1 MRLNQN
7 YKFSTLALAAL
18 LTACGGGGGDGGTA
32 NTGGNTGGSVAQG
45 SVTLNGQVIDGP
57 IAGAKVCLQVDGVAA
72 RDAAN
77 AAICS
82 ADTDAQGN
90 YTLAVPRSLN
100 AGLLT
105 LVASKGSSIKL
116 VSALGT
122 LEQVV
127 AAAGSSGVATAAN
140 LPAARVTHFT
150 TADFV
155 LADSNHDG
163 VLSSAEREAYVPSV
177 AAAMDVAA
185 IIKAVVDFN
194 GQAGGLLGGATN
206 DTLQLAAA
214 AAQNKPLGTTGQ
226 TAGQWL
232 IQPGNA
238 NIAQAVLN
246 DLAENSGNVFVRY
259 QYTNTV
265 VSENIPAPTVTF
277 AGGMQASLYC
287 TSPAENESEVIDLAL
302 NAQRATAVLRLQED
316 GLTGYLV
323 GDFNARTG
331 EVLFK
336 LTEPRYVSLSNSV
349 TTYYSESTGTMRLK
363 LDAQTGTL
371 AGTSSDSVTNSW
383 TLDGTTKT
391 CTAESSVKAVK
402 L

>member
-1 MRLNQN
+1 MRSTTTF
-7 YKFSTLALAAL
+7 KFSTLALAAL
-18 LTACGGGGGDGGTA
+18 LSACGGGGGDSGAA
-32 NTGGNTGGSVAQG
+32 NNGGSTAQG

-77 AAICS
+77 AAVCS
-82 ADTDAQGN
+82 NDTDAQGN
-90 YTLAVPRSLN
+90 YSLTVPRSLG
-100 AGLLT
+100 AGVLT
-105 LVASKGSSIKL
+105 LVASKGSGIKL
-116 VSALGT
+116 VSTLGT

-155 LADSNHDG
+155 LADTNHDG
-163 VLSSAEREAYVPSV
+163 ILSGGERGAYVPSV
-177 AAAMDVAA
+177 SASLGVAA
-185 IIKAVVDFN
+185 VIKAVVDFN
-194 GQAGGLLGGATN
+194 GQAGGLLGGATT

-214 AAQNKPLGTTGQ
+214 AVQNKPLGTTGQ

-232 IQPGNA
+232 LLAGNA
-238 NIAQAVLN
+238 NIVQAVLN
-246 DLAENSGNVFVRY
+246 DLAESSGNVFVRY
-259 QYTNTV
+259 QYTTTV
-265 VSENIPAPTVTF
+265 VSENVPAPAVVF

-287 TSPAENESEVIDLAL
+287 TSPAENESEVIDIAL
-302 NAQRATAVLRLQED
+302 NAQRGTAMVRMQE
-316 GLTGYLV
+316 GGVTAYLP
-323 GDFNARTG
+323 GDFNPSTG

-336 LTEPRYVSLSNSV
+336 LEEPRYVSLSNSV
-349 TTYYSESTGTMRLK
+349 TTYYSESSATMRLK
-363 LDAQTGTL
+363 LDAQSGNL

-383 TLDGTTKT
+383 TLNGTTKT